1 MAYTTIDDSSAH
13 FQNQLYTGTGSN
25 GNAITNGGNSDL
37 QPDFVW
43 VKSRGNANHDHHVW
57 DSSRGV
63 GGKDLYPNEVFAEGS
78 DANRFT
84 AFNTDGF
91 SIGGAG
97 HVNTDGDAYV
107 SWQWKANGGTTS
119 SLSSATVESNTTT
132 ACVRQVNTTAGFSI
146 MTYTAD
152 SNGEQ
157 FLEHGLGKSPQFI
170 LVKNRGETDNWAV
183 GHGRLTGTTP
193 WYSYCFLNTNAA
205 VASHSSYWLNTSPT
219 DNIINLG
226 GANSVG
232 VNGENY
238 VCYAWTEVP
247 GFSKFGRYIGNGNS
261 NGPYVPCGFKPSW
274 LLHKRIDGTENWGI
288 TNIDSSARAAGTQG
302 NDMANQLE
310 ADDSTAEANQVD
322 FWFTSNGFK
331 LDGSGAFSNAV
342 DENYI
347 FAAFADNPFVT
358 SKGVPCTAR

>member
-1 MAYTTIDDSSAH
+1 MAYTTIDDPSAY
-13 FQNQLYTGTGSN
+13 FQNALHTGTQNS
-25 GNAITNGGNSDL
+25 NAITNDGNSDL
-37 QPDFVW
+37 QPDFLWQKVRSHAGTP
-43 VKSRGNANHDHHVW
+43 VVY
-57 DSSRGV
+57 DSSRGNT
-63 GGKDLYPNEVFAEGS
+63 KQIETD
-78 DANRFT
+78 DARVESTQNAMVTSFDS
-84 AFNTDGF
+84 DGF
-91 SIGGAG
+91 TMGTDTGG
-97 HVNTDGDAYV
+97 NQTDKTYV
-107 SWQWKANGGTTS
+107 TWQWKANGGTTS
-119 SLSSATVESNTTT
+119 SFGSATVESNTTT

-310 ADDSTAEANQVD
+310 ADTTVAEANQVD

-331 LDGSGAFSNAV
+331 LDGAGAFSNAV

-347 FAAFADNPFVT
+347 FAAFADSPFVT